1 MSIRVEAQERDRQ
14 RRQVRGAAAG
24 DGGDGNVV
32 EEWRRAVHNVGEQ
45 LAVQTR
51 PIGEGVQRTHVAN
64 IVTVIHHVGRV
75 GRRWWRRRA
84 G

>member
-32 EEWRRAVHNVGEQ
+32 EEWRRAVHNIGEQ
-45 LAVQTR
+45 LAVQ
-51 PIGEGVQRTHVAN
+51 PISPTYAIGAASP
-64 IVTVIHHVGRV
+64 GR
-75 GRRWWRRRA
+75 GKI
-84 G
+84 